1 MHIYFLAAAAILLA
15 AILWYRQAF
24 GTSEKTPPPPPEEH
38 AEQRLRRILAGD
50 SGVVSG
56 MADAIRTLESVMEHP
71 ELGGPGFLMIQF
83 PPPDSGHAVI
93 TAQYPNIREDLYRRI
108 VRQELDGGDLIA
120 AGVPAALLSL
130 NPSFETESGGIVLLS
145 VQVGGIPAAFA
156 ESLRSRRERSI
167 ALGVLT
173 EALAAKLP
181 QLSIRIFGA
190 DILLSPDR
198 AATSID
204 G

>member
-56 MADAIRTLESVMEHP
+56 MADAIRTLESVMAHP

-93 TAQYPNIREDLYRRI
+93 TAQYPNIREDLY
-108 VRQELDGGDLIA
+108 QY
-120 AGVPAALLSL
+120 
-130 NPSFETESGGIVLLS
+130 
-145 VQVGGIPAAFA
+145 
-156 ESLRSRRERSI
+156 
-167 ALGVLT
+167 
-173 EALAAKLP
+173 
-181 QLSIRIFGA
+181 
-190 DILLSPDR
+190 
-198 AATSID
+198 
-204 G
+204 